1 MIGNCFSRARHDGA
15 LSLGRKAAGGGP
27 AGPTAGCQGS
37 RLASS
42 WVGGEYSAIRRG
54 CQGERRTPGGG
65 RADHSDLA
73 RRRRD
78 FAGPGRNGLPDHAA
92 RPVRVGA
99 QLARVGKGTDAPA
112 PRDRNGAGGP
122 RGGSPSSG
130 QGGRN
135 EYGVPGIPVYTAAWA
150 PGTGWPRLVDNSGYP
165 VYPRSAAAGALST
178 ADMLLVMT
186 SALNGNLVGA
196 SWSPSSAGWSPWS

>member
-1 MIGNCFSRARHDGA
+1 MTYLNTGVMYSPKRGSDRELFFKGAARWRPV
-15 LSLGRKAAGGGP
+15 SGP
-27 AGPTAGCQGS
+27 QG
-37 RLASS
+37 
-42 WVGGEYSAIRRG
+42 RRG
-54 CQGERRTPGGG
+54 WARRPDRGVPGLAACLLVGRGGVFGDPERLSRGKTDAGGG

-122 RGGSPSSG
+122 RGGSHSSG

-135 EYGVPGIPVYTAAWA
+135 EYGVLGIP
-150 PGTGWPRLVDNSGYP
+150 GFRN
-165 VYPRSAAAGALST
+165 RCST
-178 ADMLLVMT
+178 A
-186 SALNGNLVGA
+186 SR
-196 SWSPSSAGWSPWS
+196 SSRTGPMSRTNR